1 MLSKLHTSGLRGID
15 GFNIRVEV
23 DVAKGLPTYAVVGLP
38 DAGIKESKDRVVAA
52 VRNSGFDF
60 PVKKITVNL
69 APAEV
74 KKTGTHFDLPIA
86 LGVLAASGKVKKE
99 AAARLETAVF
109 IGELALDG
117 ALRPVIGVLPMLL
130 SLKQSGSRK
139 IAIVPVENSAEAALS
154 GLDCLA
160 AGSLKEAL
168 DWINGAAELSPCRP
182 AERELRATAL
192 GDFSEVKNQAFAK
205 RALEIAAAGS
215 HNVIMIGPPGTG
227 KSMLARRFASI
238 LPPLTDEE
246 ALEVTKIYS
255 VIGLIKSSRLITE
268 RPFREP
274 HHTISDAALIGG
286 GTNPRPGEVS
296 LAHNGVLFLDEFT
309 EFSRPAIESLR
320 EPLESWKVTV
330 SRVKETVVYPARC
343 LLVAAMNPC
352 PCGYLGHDVR
362 ECSCTPLQV
371 HKYRAK
377 VSGPI
382 MDRIDLHLQLSPIKF
397 ADWEALPRGETSRT
411 VGERVAAAMAA
422 QRVRFKDSGIRA
434 NAFMGVRELREHC
447 RLPEGAAGL
456 LETAMNKLGFSARS
470 LDKILKI
477 SRTVAD
483 LDGSPEVKKAHIIE
497 AMQYRALDK
506 TTELVAK

>member
-1 MLSKLHTSGLRGID
+1 MLSKLHTLGLRGIE
-15 GFNIRVEV
+15 GFDIRVEV
-23 DVAKGLPTYAVVGLP
+23 DIAAGLPSYAVVGLP

-60 PVKKITVNL
+60 PVKRITVNL

-86 LGVLAASGKVKKE
+86 LGVLAASGKVGKE
-99 AAARLETAVF
+99 AAGRFETSVF

-117 ALRPVIGVLPMLL
+117 ALRPVVGVLPMLL
-130 SLKQSGSRK
+130 SLKKAGVRG
-139 IAIVPVENSAEAALS
+139 AVIVPRENSAEAALS
-154 GLDCLA
+154 GLECLA
-160 AGSLKEAL
+160 AGSLREVL
-168 DWINGAAELSPCRP
+168 DWINGAAEIPACFR
-182 AERELRATAL
+182 AERQRSISV
-192 GDFSEVKNQAFAK
+192 GDFSEVKSQAFAK
-205 RALEIAAAGS
+205 RALEIAAAGG

-255 VIGLIKSSRLITE
+255 VSGLIKSSSLVTE

-343 LLVAAMNPC
+343 LLLAAMNPC
-352 PCGYLGHDVR
+352 PCGYFGHAVR
-362 ECSCTPLQV
+362 ECACTPMQI

-382 MDRIDLHLQLSPIKF
+382 MDRIDMHLQLSPIKY
-397 ADWEALPRGETSRT
+397 ADWEAMPQGESSIK
-411 VGERVAAAMAA
+411 VGGRVAAAMEI
-422 QRVRFKDSGIRA
+422 QRERFKNPGVRA

-447 RLPEGAAGL
+447 RLPSGASGL
-456 LETAMNKLGFSARS
+456 LETAMNKMGFSARS
-470 LDKILKI
+470 LDKILKL
-477 SRTVAD
+477 SRTIAD
-483 LDGSPEVKKAHIIE
+483 LAASPELKKEHIIE

-506 TTELVAK
+506 TTELVA

>member
-1 MLSKLHTSGLRGID
+1 LSKLRTLGLRGIE
-15 GFNIRVEV
+15 GFAIRVEV
-23 DVAKGLPTYAVVGLP
+23 DIARGLPTYSVVGLP
-38 DAGIKESKDRVVAA
+38 DTGIKESKNRVVAA

-60 PVKKITVNL
+60 PVKRITVNL

-86 LGVLAASGKVKKE
+86 LGVLAACGKVKKE
-99 AAARLETAVF
+99 SAGRLETSVF

-117 ALRPVIGVLPMLL
+117 TLRPVLGVLPMLL
-130 SLKQSGSRK
+130 SLKKGGARG
-139 IAIVPVENSAEAALS
+139 AVIVPRENAAEAALS
-154 GLDCLA
+154 GFECLA
-160 AGSLKEAL
+160 AGSLRETL
-168 DWINGAAELSPCRP
+168 DWINGAAELPVCRP
-182 AERELRATAL
+182 GERERSGSGQ
-192 GDFSEVKNQAFAK
+192 GDFCEVKSQAFAK
-205 RALEIAAAGS
+205 RALEIAAAGG

-246 ALEVTKIYS
+246 SLEVTKIYS
-255 VIGLIKSSRLITE
+255 VIGLIKSSSLVTE

-286 GTNPRPGEVS
+286 GSNPRPGEVS

-352 PCGYLGHDVR
+352 PCGYLGHNVR

-397 ADWEALPRGETSRT
+397 ADWDAGPSGESSRT
-411 VGERVAAAMAA
+411 IGERVAAAMAV
-422 QRVRFKDSGIRA
+422 QRARFKNSGVGA
-434 NAFMGVRELREHC
+434 NAFMGIRELREHC
-447 RLPEGAAGL
+447 RLPGGASGI

-477 SRTVAD
+477 ARTIAD
-483 LDGSPEVKKAHIIE
+483 LDGAPELEKGHLIE

-506 TTELVAK
+506 TAELVA

>member
-1 MLSKLHTSGLRGID
+1 MLSKLRTLGLRGID

-23 DVAKGLPTYAVVGLP
+23 DIAAGLPSYAVVGLP
-38 DAGIKESKDRVVAA
+38 DAAIKEAKDRVVAA

-69 APAEV
+69 SPAEV

-86 LGVLAASGKVKKE
+86 LGVLAASGKVEK
-99 AAARLETAVF
+99 AGFARFDSAVF

-117 ALRPVIGVLPMLL
+117 TLRPVVGVLPMVL
-130 SLKQSGSRK
+130 SLKKAGARGPV
-139 IAIVPVENSAEAALS
+139 IVPRENSAEAALS
-154 GLDCLA
+154 GIECLS

-168 DWINGAAELSPCRP
+168 DWINGAAELPVCPRT
-182 AERELRATAL
+182 ERERAISAA
-192 GDFSEVKNQAFAK
+192 GDLSEVKSQAFAK
-205 RALEIAAAGS
+205 RALEIAAAGG

-255 VIGLIKSSRLITE
+255 VSGLIKSSSLVTE

-286 GTNPRPGEVS
+286 GANPRPGEVS

-330 SRVKETVVYPARC
+330 SRVRQTVVYPARC
-343 LLVAAMNPC
+343 LLLAAMNPC
-352 PCGYLGHDVR
+352 PCGYFGHAVR
-362 ECSCTPLQV
+362 DCTCTPIQV

-382 MDRIDLHLQLSPIKF
+382 MDRIDLHLQLSPLKF
-397 ADWEALPRGETSRT
+397 ADWEARPQGETSLK
-411 VGERVAAAMAA
+411 VAGRVAAAMEV
-422 QRVRFKDSGIRA
+422 QRERFRNTGSRA
-434 NAFMGVRELREHC
+434 NAFMGVKELREHC
-447 RLPEGAAGL
+447 RLPSGASGL
-456 LETAMNKLGFSARS
+456 LETAMNKMGFSARS
-470 LDKILKI
+470 LDKILKLA
-477 SRTVAD
+477 RTIAD
-483 LDGSPEVKKAHIIE
+483 LDSSPELRKTDIIE

-506 TTELVAK
+506 TTELVA